1 MHTKQI
7 EPLLTIPQAAAVL
20 GVKPKRMYDLAKRLP
35 PGVVLKLGGSVR
47 VHRKRLEAWLASGG
61 HLSR

>member
-1 MHTKQI
+1 MQTKYS
-7 EPLLTIPQAAAVL
+7 EPLLTIPQAAVLL
-20 GVKPKRMYDLAKRLP
+20 GVTTKRMYDLAKRLP

-47 VHRKRLEAWLASGG
+47 LHRLRLEEWMAAGG

>member
-1 MHTKQI
+1 MQTKHA

-20 GVKPKRMYDLAKRLP
+20 EVKPKRMYDLAKRLP

-47 VHRKRLEAWLASGG
+47 IHRKRLDAWMAAGG